1 MPGKMLYF
9 QTGADDAV
17 VIPGENVL
25 AIDVATTSVVV
36 YANAG
41 AHANVSLSAAV
52 TVTAGEEEKVAKA
65 IAQELLNGASGLITV
80 ADDDNSEYLHA
91 GITACGTLTV
101 DFDKSA

>member
-1 MPGKMLYF
+1 MSKFLYF

-17 VIPGENVL
+17 IIPGANVF
-25 AIDVATTSVVV
+25 AIDVAATAVTV

-65 IAQELLNGASGLITV
+65 IAQELLNGSSGLITV
-80 ADDDNSEYLHA
+80 ADDAESLYLHE